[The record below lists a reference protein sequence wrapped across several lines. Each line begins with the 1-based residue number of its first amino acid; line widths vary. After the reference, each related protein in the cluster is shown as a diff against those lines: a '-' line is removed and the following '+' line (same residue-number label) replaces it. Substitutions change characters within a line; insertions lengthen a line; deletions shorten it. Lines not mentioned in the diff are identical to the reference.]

1 MFGLVFLLKL
11 VLFNN
16 FFIDNFCYCY
26 NSIEETCEER
36 STLSKLYR
44 AALDD
49 DWQTA
54 ETIFDSHEDYVKA
67 SLSKLG
73 ETALHV
79 AASAGR
85 IDFVKN
91 LLGYSPQVL
100 KLTDYFGQTAL
111 SLAAASGNL
120 DLVQLMTEDNEHL
133 ALDRESV
140 DQYLPI
146 HAGAMSGHKEVV
158 LYLYSITEGQLDNKD
173 LIELLIILIKT
184 DLYEVALRLFKDH
197 PQLATLRDSNEE
209 TALHALAGKS
219 MMSSYLANQNQQG
232 MLQNFFSSAN
242 VGSTKLS
249 LSHTVLEQAITLVE
263 IIWKEVIRSQDSE
276 ISTLIERPFQL
287 TFVAA
292 EKGNIEFLR
301 VLIREYPYIIS
312 KHDDMGR
319 TMFHIAVLNHQV
331 KILELIN
338 EMGSMKDRIVSRRD
352 YGGNNILHMAGMQPS
367 NEGPNVVFG
376 AVLQLQQEVLWF
388 KKVSEIVRPV
398 DAEAR
403 NYGLQTPRE
412 LFTQSHRSL
421 IEDGQKWMRETADSC
436 MVVATLVATVVFAA
450 AFTIPGGNKGD
461 TGVPIFIEEASFIAF
476 AISDAVGLVFSA
488 TSILTF
494 LSIRSSVYSEEDFL
508 WRVPGSLASGLASLF
523 MSIAAMMVVFCATS
537 FTIFHG
543 RLPWL
548 PVLVTVI
555 SSIPVLLFIR
565 QYHRFF
571 ANTLGVLQL
580 SSFV

>member
-1 MFGLVFLLKL
+1 M
-11 VLFNN
+11 
-16 FFIDNFCYCY
+16 D
-26 NSIEETCEER
+26 E
-36 STLSKLYR
+36 
-44 AALDD
+44 
-49 DWQTA
+49 
-54 ETIFDSHEDYVKA
+54 
-67 SLSKLG
+67 
-73 ETALHV
+73 
-79 AASAGR
+79 
-85 IDFVKN
+85 
-91 LLGYSPQVL
+91 
-100 KLTDYFGQTAL
+100 
-111 SLAAASGNL
+111 
-120 DLVQLMTEDNEHL
+120 
-133 ALDRESV
+133 
-140 DQYLPI
+140 YLPI
-146 HAGAMSGHKEVV
+146 HAAAMSGHREVV
-158 LYLYSITEGQLDNKD
+158 LLLYSITGDHLDNKD

-242 VGSTKLS
+242 VGSTKLA
-249 LSHTVLEQAITLVE
+249 LSHTKLEQAGTLVE
-263 IIWKEVIRSQDSE
+263 IIWKEVIRLEDE
-276 ISTLIERPFQL
+276 DISTLIELPFQL

-292 EKGNIEFLR
+292 KKGNIEFLR
-301 VLIREYPYIIS
+301 VLIREYPRIIW

-331 KILELIN
+331 KILELID

-352 YGGNNILHMAGMQPS
+352 YRGNNILHMAGVQPS

-376 AVLQLQQEVLWF
+376 AVLQLQQEVFWF

-403 NYGLQTPRE
+403 NYGLQTPGE
-412 LFTQSHRSL
+412 LFTHSHRSL
-421 IEDGQKWMRETADSC
+421 MEDGQKWMRETADSC

-488 TSILTF
+488 ISILTF

-508 WRVPGSLASGLASLF
+508 WRVPRSLASGLASLF